1 MRKQKVI
8 IIGGGFGGLSAA
20 KKIKNPN
27 IEVTLIDKTNHH
39 LFQPLL
45 YQVATAALSPADIAA
60 PIRGILRNRKNIRV
74 IMGNVERID
83 VENKKVFLDNEILE
97 YDYLIVAVGSRHS
110 YFGNDAW
117 EKDAPGLKTLSDAL
131 KIREK
136 ILLSYEKAERSN
148 DENDIKKYLT
158 FAVIG
163 GGPTGVELAGA
174 ISEIAH
180 KTLMKDFRKIDP
192 AKAKVILIE
201 AANRILSTYENS
213 LSEKAKSSLESLGVT
228 VLLNKKVTN
237 ISGDKINLGDETIEA
252 ANIIW
257 AAGNTI
263 PAIIKSLNS
272 ETDRAGRVLVLPDC
286 SIKNHPEVFVIGD
299 AALFIENN
307 KPLPGIAPVA
317 IQQGKYIGKIL
328 NSQIEF
334 SKRKP
339 FKYFDKGTLATI
351 GRARAVMQIGKFK
364 ISGFIA
370 WSAWVFIHIMY
381 LIGFRNRY
389 KVLAEWMWYYISYK
403 HGIRLITHENDL

>member
-20 KKIKNPN
+20 KKITSPN

-60 PIRGILRNRKNIRV
+60 PIRGILRSRKNIRV
-74 IMGNVERID
+74 IMGYVEQID
-83 VENKKVFLDNEILE
+83 VENKKIFLENETLE
-97 YDYLIVAVGSRHS
+97 YDYLIVSIGSRHS
-110 YFGNDAW
+110 YFGNDEW
-117 EKDAPGLKTLSDAL
+117 EKYAPGLKTISDAL

-136 ILLSYEKAERSN
+136 ILLSYEKAERSH
-148 DENDIKKYLT
+148 DENEINKYLT

-201 AANRILSTYENS
+201 AANRILGTYDIS
-213 LSEKAKSSLESLGVT
+213 LSEKAKASLESLGVT

-237 ISGDKINLGDETIEA
+237 ISSDKISLGEETIEA

-257 AAGNTI
+257 AAGNKI
-263 PAIIKSLNS
+263 PAIIKYLNS

-317 IQQGKYIGKIL
+317 IQQGKYVGKII
-328 NSQIEF
+328 NRQIDF

-339 FKYFDKGTLATI
+339 FEYFDKGTLATI

-403 HGIRLITHENDL
+403 HGIRLITHEND